1 MIFRRKIMKVRVF
14 VENSGGAM
22 FDLCALGDAVTT
34 HDRVARVVIAAFQ
47 GSSPREVGA
56 AMLVWAGGQSG
67 TIGGGALEWQAVQ
80 VARDML
86 ADGGS
91 RIERTALGPAL
102 GQCCG
107 GAVTLLTE
115 VYHAGNL
122 PDAGAI
128 IARPVDGGPMP
139 LAVKRLLAAA
149 RGQGTLP
156 APQLLQGWMVEPI
169 AKSQREVWVWGA
181 GHVGR
186 ALVGVLA
193 PLPGVAITWVDTAP
207 ERFPETLPPN
217 ARVLPVENPAL
228 AVALAPIDA
237 EHLILTYSHAL
248 DLELCHR
255 LLIHGFT
262 ACGLIGS
269 ATKWA
274 RFRARLSALGHSA
287 GSIARMDCPIG
298 DPSLGKHPQAIA
310 IGVAATF
317 LSRHALPL
325 PKENTGT

>member
-1 MIFRRKIMKVRVF
+1 
-14 VENSGGAM
+14 M
-22 FDLCALGDAVTT
+22 FDLAALTDAVAT
-34 HDRVARVVIAAFQ
+34 HARVARVVIAAHQ

-56 AMLVWAGGQSG
+56 AMLVWHGGQSG

-80 VARDML
+80 AAQDML
-86 ADGGS
+86 AAGGS
-91 RIERTALGPAL
+91 RVERTALGPAL

-122 PDAGAI
+122 PEADDVV
-128 IARPVDGGPMP
+128 ARAVDGSAMP

-149 RGQGTLP
+149 RGQGTPP

-169 AKSQREVWVWGA
+169 ARPQREIWIWGA

-207 ERFPETLPPN
+207 DRFPETLPPN
-217 ARVLPVENPAL
+217 TRALPAANPAL
-228 AVALAPIDA
+228 AVALAPKQA

-248 DLELCHR
+248 DLDLCHR
-255 LLIHGFT
+255 LLTHGFA

-274 RFRARLSALGHSA
+274 RFRARLTALGHCLQ
-287 GSIARMDCPIG
+287 SIARIDCPIG

-310 IGVAATF
+310 IGVAASF
-317 LSRHALPL
+317 LSRQSLPM